1 MNNLNCKLCGNKIFA
16 DESGYAVCDKCGA
29 RQLVQFDEQQTV
41 AVNNYNNEMAVSHD
55 SCDNKNLF
63 DYDVTLPADTIRSC
77 DDRTKAVNDEIAK
90 DPDATTAAM
99 DYTENKS
106 YNAQYEN
113 LYQRAVVYMQK
124 GTAIADSKA
133 AEIFRSISGYK
144 DSDRLANMCDKLFV
158 ERKKMYT
165 YIRAQKYYEKNDKRH
180 VSQAMQLFKGLGDFS
195 DSEEYYLKCKAVL
208 EERTYKKRSAWLFLL
223 GFVFLAVIVVVCVKV
238 IGNELENKVEDCID
252 DGEYEEAIELMGERV
267 SSEYEFHENY
277 IKCLNGIREERGCSF
292 NENVYFYDMDDEFV
306 EVYINDD
313 GGVTYT
319 GTYFKMSDDE
329 DYVGEKIVEIADI
342 EGVILLEL
350 SEDGC
355 IEVTTLPSGIAYSD
369 ERYDAISELD
379 ALTGII
385 DIEIYDDYVEIMDYE
400 GNVVRAGYDDEIQE
414 LWFGRICG

>member
-63 DYDVTLPADTIRSC
+63 DYDVTLPADTIRFC

-223 GFVFLAVIVVVCVKV
+223 GFVLLAVIVVVCVIMTEK
-238 IGNELENKVEDCID
+238 NLEHQIDDCID
-252 DGEYEEAIELMGERV
+252 DGEYEEAIELMGDRKNEG
-267 SSEYEFHENY
+267 EFYKKHT
-277 IKCLNGIREERGCSF
+277 KCLNGIREERGCSF
-292 NENVYFYDMDDEFV
+292 NERVYFYDVDDEVV
-306 EVYINDD
+306 EAYINNN
-313 GGVTYT
+313 GGITYT
-319 GTYFKMSDDE
+319 GSYISMSDDE
-329 DYVGEKIVEIADI
+329 DYDVKDVIEIADVDGI
-342 EGVILLEL
+342 ILLEL
-350 SEDGC
+350 SENGS
-355 IEVTTLPSGIAYSD
+355 IMVTDLSPGIVYSD
-369 ERYDAISELD
+369 GYYDIASELES
-379 ALTGII
+379 LTDII
-385 DIEIYDDYVEIMDYE
+385 DFEIYDDYVEIVDYE
-400 GNVVRAGYDDEIQE
+400 GDVVRVGYDDEIQE
-414 LWFGRICG
+414 LWFERLSG